1 MSIKNNLFYYAT
13 SELSQ
18 DAIICYIM
26 SFAMEKNKNANKEI
40 YNIASELI
48 NLMGINNEEITVTA
62 IKKQYRNIDVLIE
75 VNEKYNIIIE
85 DKTFTSQHSDQINRY
100 KQALVDENK
109 KNIICV
115 YYKIVEEHFKEEGV
129 INITR
134 NDILNILTKYNTG
147 DKIIEDYTN
156 YLKWIDED
164 VNAYKNASIQDWKLK
179 YPNAYRGFFTYL
191 INEQIIDSERVGGWS
206 YINNP
211 SGGLWGLWW
220 YYIDY
225 KLMENSGL
233 YKEYIEDLYLQISD
247 NQITVKISKP
257 KNISPENLE
266 ILKDIRWSLY
276 NYFKNNLPDS
286 LFNKNRFTQGK
297 YMTVGYIEYDEKNYK
312 EKIKLMEGIMKTIE
326 DGKYNYNYNNKIH

>member
-109 KNIICV
+109 K
-115 YYKIVEEHFKEEGV
+115 
-129 INITR
+129 
-134 NDILNILTKYNTG
+134 YNMR
-147 DKIIEDYTN
+147 
-156 YLKWIDED
+156 L
-164 VNAYKNASIQDWKLK
+164 L
-179 YPNAYRGFFTYL
+179 
-191 INEQIIDSERVGGWS
+191 
-206 YINNP
+206 
-211 SGGLWGLWW
+211 
-220 YYIDY
+220 
-225 KLMENSGL
+225 
-233 YKEYIEDLYLQISD
+233 
-247 NQITVKISKP
+247 
-257 KNISPENLE
+257 
-266 ILKDIRWSLY
+266 
-276 NYFKNNLPDS
+276 
-286 LFNKNRFTQGK
+286 
-297 YMTVGYIEYDEKNYK
+297 
-312 EKIKLMEGIMKTIE
+312 
-326 DGKYNYNYNNKIH
+326 